1 MSKLEADDLRWALQR
16 RIEDVFAKL
25 GEKFGDLTG
34 RVETDIRPSV
44 SFDDIGGLVHA
55 KATVRGFA
63 HALTSPDLYQQ
74 WGITPPKGVL
84 LYGPPGTGKS
94 KLARA
99 LATSAAAIF
108 YHVKLFNLTSKF
120 AANTGELLQEILRI
134 AMSEGKAVLFL
145 DEAEALSLE
154 HLLPPPQAREA
165 SARLVATLCER
176 LDGVPETARILVI
189 ASTSRTDA
197 VDAALVTPGRLDHL
211 VEVALP
217 DADEQRE
224 ILELLK
230 ARMERDGRYEWRRH
244 HGDPPPG
251 PRGEGAPG
259 RRGWPG
265 LTRQHAGP
273 PGGDRPL
280 QACAQRGRED
290 PLRPVPVISTTKIR
304 VRYADTDCMKVVY
317 YANYLTY
324 FEVARVEFL
333 RQQGHAM
340 SDVDQ
345 KVHMPVVEAV
355 VRYHKPALLD
365 DLLEAR
371 CWIAERKRAS
381 FRFGYELM
389 NDRAERVATGSTL
402 HACWDPA
409 TSKMIAVPDWL
420 AAIMPVASAA
430 LPPAV

>member
-165 SARLVATLCER
+165 SARLVAALCEK
-176 LDGVPETARILVI
+176 LDAMSTTARILVV
-189 ASTSRTDA
+189 ASTTHTDA
-197 VDAALVTPGRLDHL
+197 LDPALVAPGRLDHL
-211 VEVALP
+211 IEIALP
-217 DADEQRE
+217 DPGAQKE
-224 ILELLK
+224 ILELI
-230 ARMERDGRYEWRRH
+230 RGRTEKN
-244 HGDPPPG
+244 
-251 PRGEGAPG
+251 
-259 RRGWPG
+259 
-265 LTRQHAGP
+265 AG
-273 PGGDRPL
+273 RPL
-280 QACAQRGRED
+280 FAEID
-290 PLRPVPVISTTKIR
+290 YDKILPVMGGMSGADISVIVRRALEVKVRSAAERADAAPISTEDMLDAIDSYKGVRGVVEKIR
-304 VRYADTDCMKVVY
+304 YSQ
-317 YANYLTY
+317 YL
-324 FEVARVEFL
+324 
-333 RQQGHAM
+333 
-340 SDVDQ
+340 
-345 KVHMPVVEAV
+345 
-355 VRYHKPALLD
+355 
-365 DLLEAR
+365 
-371 CWIAERKRAS
+371 
-381 FRFGYELM
+381 
-389 NDRAERVATGSTL
+389 
-402 HACWDPA
+402 
-409 TSKMIAVPDWL
+409 
-420 AAIMPVASAA
+420 
-430 LPPAV
+430 